1 MRRHTKS
8 NASSSSSSS
17 KQKKKKKQS
26 RKLQSGSSGGR
37 SSSQHGSPRL
47 QQVHHQ
53 DPVLAR
59 PSTHT
64 QRIVHYNSHS
74 HAYPAQAQP
83 ASYPSFDPRQH
94 HQQHNMAAY
103 VPAAAIYPP
112 PVDAQPVVVAG
123 RWADGGRVDE
133 TIVVHTNIQWYD
145 DLAEA
150 IGAMFEALRYPHPP
164 NVVQTVNAMAG
175 DSTRVANKMMEYWSR
190 FTHVPLCSGGVDMSQ
205 KTILHCLCMR
215 AEAAGPVQYLL
226 EVGNA
231 CCNACSKLI
240 FVMTLSALL
249 PIAAGLVRWFL
260 PLIAGQGRPK
270 RS

>member
-1 MRRHTKS
+1 MF
-8 NASSSSSSS
+8 
-17 KQKKKKKQS
+17 
-26 RKLQSGSSGGR
+26 LLCGGT
-37 SSSQHGSPRL
+37 L
-47 QQVHHQ
+47 
-53 DPVLAR
+53 
-59 PSTHT
+59 
-64 QRIVHYNSHS
+64 
-74 HAYPAQAQP
+74 
-83 ASYPSFDPRQH
+83 F
-94 HQQHNMAAY
+94 AALFLK
-103 VPAAAIYPP
+103 P
-112 PVDAQPVVVAG
+112 
-123 RWADGGRVDE
+123 DGFFFLLCVGNNR
-133 TIVVHTNIQWYD
+133 
-145 DLAEA
+145 
-150 IGAMFEALRYPHPP
+150 
-164 NVVQTVNAMAG
+164 
-175 DSTRVANKMMEYWSR
+175 ANKMMEYWSR